1 MFTNWPLEK
10 GWFLVFVDAW
20 ECLQPSCKYIR
31 SGDLQRCPSRGPIW
45 LSHRT
50 DGKNHTPPRC
60 KTNTLLF
67 KPLLVGFSITSTQ
80 VIPNWHSRYSSQLYM
95 LYSASPS
102 RPNVVSV
109 WGSCRWVS
117 SFLPSFPFLTYPP
130 TQPENRQDVES
141 YRLNCV
147 PPKFICWSSNPQYL
161 WLWLYVEMRFLI
173 DVIYCD
179 QVTRLCPDWR
189 PYKKEKFGHRDTHT
203 GKAL

>member
-1 MFTNWPLEK
+1 MLGNSYNHL
-10 GWFLVFVDAW
+10 AN
-20 ECLQPSCKYIR
+20 IR

-130 TQPENRQDVES
+130 TQPSTAHSVTFIHLLYQDIHWCYALE
-141 YRLNCV
+141 
-147 PPKFICWSSNPQYL
+147 L
-161 WLWLYVEMRFLI
+161 W
-173 DVIYCD
+173 
-179 QVTRLCPDWR
+179 
-189 PYKKEKFGHRDTHT
+189 GHTPVD
-203 GKAL
+203 